1 MHAGLEEKEL
11 KSSISLVR
19 FSENSRNLVINKD
32 ATDLLRAIH
41 QPVAVLGICGPYR
54 SGKSYFM
61 SRLMGSNDF
70 KVSDSMDPCTKG
82 IWISTSVKKLEH
94 GTIVALDTEG
104 IGAAQ
109 ASEASSKEEVMKYLI
124 ITTLL
129 SSFLIYNTK
138 GAIEDSHL
146 QQMRYAA
153 LIFCKSLGS

>member
-1 MHAGLEEKEL
+1 MAVWLFFDTVPEEKEL
-11 KSSISLVR
+11 KSSMPLVQ
-19 FSENSRNLVINKD
+19 FSSFTRQLVINKE

-41 QPVAVLGICGPYR
+41 QPVAVLGMCGPYR

-70 KVSDSMDPCTKG
+70 KVSHSMDACTKG
-82 IWISTSVKKLEH
+82 IWISTSVKTLEH
-94 GTIVALDTEG
+94 CTIVALDTEG

-129 SSFLIYNTK
+129 CSYLIYNAK

-146 QQMRYAA
+146 QQMR
-153 LIFCKSLGS
+153 